1 MSESNLEQRV
11 LELENSN
18 TVLNKNL
25 YETTR
30 LLIDVCGELS
40 RVRKD
45 QHQIGENI
53 YNYLENVVDW
63 AEYPDPEKRKIL
75 KSALLRTVQSR
86 EQMATALADFELKI
100 EKIQPP
106 PPPGESSDT

>member
-11 LELENSN
+11 LELENSK
-18 TVLNKNL
+18 TALNQNL

-40 RVRKD
+40 RVKKD
-45 QHQIGENI
+45 QHQICENI

-75 KSALLRTVQSR
+75 KGALLRTAQSR
-86 EQMATALADFELKI
+86 EQMATALADFESKI
-100 EKIQPP
+100 EKIQLPP
-106 PPPGESSDT
+106 EPT